1 MQSSGST
8 PSPQRPS
15 LYTLVWVF
23 YLIALVGIARCF
35 ETPDYAATL
44 PSESLS
50 HLAAV
55 FGLPTFDAQ
64 PCSGDCGTRPQLAG
78 GSRPIRFVPSDSCSG
93 IPTNPDLQAGC
104 GFAVDPVP
112 APEPRVTADLSAAP
126 GDELS
131 APPVDNVVAIGNPH
145 TTSHGLDDTS
155 ALP

>member
-1 MQSSGST
+1 MNSSGST
-8 PSPQRPS
+8 PSPRRPS
-15 LYTLVWVF
+15 LYSLVWVF

-50 HLAAV
+50 HLATV
-55 FGLPTFDAQ
+55 LGLPSFDTQSCA
-64 PCSGDCGTRPQLAG
+64 GDCGAQPVSNG
-78 GSRPIRFVPSDSCSG
+78 WSRPLRIAPSNGCTD

-104 GFAVDPVP
+104 GFIAPVSD
-112 APEPRVTADLSAAP
+112 PEPTPGPELSAAP
-126 GDELS
+126 TDDL
-131 APPVDNVVAIGNPH
+131 PPSIADNVVASDNPH